1 MGFKMMGGKSPKAK
15 TGAGIPLNM
24 KSPLY
29 KNEDPTDPS
38 KKKGK
43 KDPKDNV
50 INKQFDL
57 VQSRFPN
64 HTVQRSKRKFGSYQ
78 VSSNESMGGSF
89 EYTPG
94 KKVEKLSSDPEATN
108 KQQKNKSK

>member
-1 MGFKMMGGKSPKAK
+1 MAYKQNAGRGSMQK
-15 TGAGIPLNM
+15 TGAGVPSALLQ
-24 KSPLY
+24 S
-29 KNEDPTDPS
+29 TDE
-38 KKKGK
+38 KKGK

-64 HTVQRSKRKFGSYQ
+64 HTVQRSKRNFGSYQ

>member
-1 MGFKMMGGKSPKAK
+1 MAYKQEPGGGPKMK
-15 TGAGIPLNM
+15 TGGGIPSVLLQ
-24 KSPLY
+24 S
-29 KNEDPTDPS
+29 TDE
-38 KKKGK
+38 KKGK

-64 HTVQRSKRKFGSYQ
+64 HTVQRSKRNFGSYQ
-78 VSSNESMGGSF
+78 VTSRENMGGSF

-94 KKVEKLSSDPEATN
+94 KKVEKLSSDSKATN
-108 KQQKNKSK
+108 KKK

>member
-1 MGFKMMGGKSPKAK
+1 MAYKQEPGGGPKMK
-15 TGAGIPLNM
+15 TGGGIPSVLLQ
-24 KSPLY
+24 S
-29 KNEDPTDPS
+29 TDE
-38 KKKGK
+38 KKGK

>member
-1 MGFKMMGGKSPKAK
+1 MAYKQEPGGGPKMK
-15 TGAGIPLNM
+15 TGGGIPPVLLQ
-24 KSPLY
+24 S
-29 KNEDPTDPS
+29 TDE
-38 KKKGK
+38 KKGK

-64 HTVQRSKRKFGSYQ
+64 HTVQRSKRNFGSYQ

-94 KKVEKLSSDPEATN
+94 KRVKKLSSN
-108 KQQKNKSK
+108 SKSTDK

>member
-1 MGFKMMGGKSPKAK
+1 MAYKQEPGGGPKMK
-15 TGAGIPLNM
+15 TGAGIPSVLLQ
-24 KSPLY
+24 S
-29 KNEDPTDPS
+29 TDE
-38 KKKGK
+38 KKGK

-64 HTVQRSKRKFGSYQ
+64 HTVQRSKRNFGSYQ

-94 KKVEKLSSDPEATN
+94 KRVKKLSSN
-108 KQQKNKSK
+108 SKSTDK